1 MTARTLMMLSSLLL
15 FAGLSGCTS
24 SPTVDIDHD
33 PSANFTAYRTYAWA
47 KKPEGGSPLGMQ
59 RVVAGIDSRLQAKG
73 WSMASP
79 ETADI
84 ALIAN
89 VATQQ
94 QQDIDTMYSGMG
106 PGWGYG
112 WGWGG
117 GMATTTVRNYT
128 VGTLILD
135 MFDAKTKQG
144 VWRGTAS
151 GTVSDS
157 SQTNQEQLNK
167 ALDKMFVGF
176 PPGSAPPA
184 N

>member
-1 MTARTLMMLSSLLL
+1 M
-15 FAGLSGCTS
+15 AG
-24 SPTVDIDHD
+24 PD
-33 PSANFTAYRTYAWA
+33 
-47 KKPEGGSPLGMQ
+47 
-59 RVVAGIDSRLQAKG
+59 
-73 WSMASP
+73 
-79 ETADI
+79 TADI

-176 PPGSAPPA
+176 PPGSAPA
-184 N
+184 AK